1 MRHIQEMAL
10 LLRQLGMDLHRTV
23 TAALVAVVQAGRLV
37 IQTGPLAVMLHM
49 AHGLEV
55 LHLILEQV
63 QH

>member
-1 MRHIQEMAL
+1 MAL

-23 TAALVAVVQAGRLV
+23 MVVLEVAVQAGRLV
-37 IQTGPLAVMLHM
+37 IQTGHLVVMLHM